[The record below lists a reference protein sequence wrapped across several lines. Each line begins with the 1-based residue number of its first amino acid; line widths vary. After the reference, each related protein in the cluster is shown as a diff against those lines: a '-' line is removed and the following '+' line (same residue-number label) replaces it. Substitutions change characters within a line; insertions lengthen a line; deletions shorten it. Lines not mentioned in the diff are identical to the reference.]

1 MALAPINLKPETS
14 LKPWKI
20 CLAVLATIWNVR
32 ALRSPRWRASACTAV
47 ALLESGVDLSTIAS
61 DWIACGGESGLMRA
75 YWLAFNASG
84 EIRCSPCP
92 VLGV

>member
-1 MALAPINLKPETS
+1 MEDLFGCVGDHLERARAEVTTLARKRLHPHS
-14 LKPWKI
+14 M
-20 CLAVLATIWNVR
+20 R
-32 ALRSPRWRASACTAV
+32 HSTAV

-61 DWIACGGESGLMRA
+61 DWIACGGEGGLMRA